1 MYDRLRFDDFIVV
14 LPGIGGSTLYRGDQ
28 AVWKPPLA
36 LGGVLKR
43 SGRGLE
49 DLAGDH
55 QLLDDPEYDDG
66 VVPRGLIGG
75 RRSLP
80 GLAKVNQYNLLR
92 ERVTQ
97 DFDVLRGD
105 CDADG
110 APANYFE
117 FPYDWRRDNRVSARR
132 LKEFIDRELPKW
144 ATTLPFGRPQVVFIC
159 HSMGGLVAKYYLS
172 ALGGW
177 EHCRALITFGTPF
190 RGSLAA
196 LELLANGVRKLG
208 IEFGAVSSVL
218 REFTSV
224 HQLLPR
230 YPVVL
235 DRRAGSEGPG
245 RAVRVHE
252 LARSVG
258 LLDPKRAASAY
269 EDFHRGMDEDRS
281 THAGKSLASLV
292 SMVPVVGYG
301 HGTEQSAVVDGQG
314 LRTTEDA
321 GALDASK
328 QWLATGDGTV
338 PALSAVPLELSD
350 TGTWAW
356 ENAKHSSMHATPAV
370 LDRLTRTLALYST
383 GLGDL
388 QGHEQDIDP
397 PAFAA
402 GPDPRSLDLRVDDV
416 YAGDEPV
423 VVTCAGAD
431 IAAGTHQPRLVFSGP
446 AAPAEVVLDEVDG
459 AARWTAVGL
468 LPGSYEVTAVV
479 GDRSVID
486 VFEVW

>member
-1 MYDRLRFDDFIVV
+1 MVAK
-14 LPGIGGSTLYRGDQ
+14 S
-28 AVWKPPLA
+28 
-36 LGGVLKR
+36 
-43 SGRGLE
+43 
-49 DLAGDH
+49 
-55 QLLDDPEYDDG
+55 
-66 VVPRGLIGG
+66 LIGG
-75 RRSLP
+75 GRSLP
-80 GLAKVNQYNLLR
+80 GLATVNQYNRLR
-92 ERVTQ
+92 DHIVRSL
-97 DFDVLRGD
+97 DVVKGD
-105 CDADG
+105 CTVDG

-117 FPYDWRRDNRVSARR
+117 FPYDWRRDNRVSAQR

-144 ATTLPFGRPQVVFIC
+144 ATTLPFVRPRVVFVC

-196 LELLANGVRKLG
+196 LDLLANGVRKFG
-208 IEFGAVSSVL
+208 IDFDAVSSVL

-230 YPVVL
+230 YPVVV
-235 DRRAGSEGPG
+235 DRRPDPGPA

-252 LARSVG
+252 LSGTVG
-258 LLDPKRAASAY
+258 LLDLKRAAAAY
-269 EDFHRGMDEDRS
+269 EDFHRRMDEDRS

-301 HGTEQSAVVDGQG
+301 HGTGQSAVIDDQG
-314 LRTTEDA
+314 LRTVED
-321 GALDASK
+321 GVALDASK
-328 QWLATGDGTV
+328 QWLTTGDGTV
-338 PALSAVPLELSD
+338 PALSAVPVELSD

-370 LDRLTRTLALYST
+370 LKRLIKSLALYST

-388 QGHEQDIDP
+388 QGSEQAEEP
-397 PAFAA
+397 FAFGA
-402 GPDPRSLDLRVDDV
+402 GPDPRALNLRVDEV
-416 YAGDEPV
+416 YTQDEPV
-423 VVTCAGAD
+423 VVTCASAD
-431 IAAGTHQPRLVFSGP
+431 ITAGTHAPQLTFSGP
-446 AAPAEVVLDEVDG
+446 ATPTEVVLDEHDG

-468 LPGSYEVTAVV
+468 SPGSYEVTAVV
-479 GDRSVID
+479 GDRSVTD